1 MIFLAAL
8 TEGELTRDDF
18 LRYVGSNPVH
28 ASIRFDGKIEL
39 AGQSVPTGN
48 MKRFIWRM
56 RDDAVTSNDIAVVV
70 IFNQTREK
78 HSFNEYQFAYNR
90 RLPEINSYMDTLR
103 SATST
108 NEVDRYETDEGN
120 LVYILRNC
128 DTSVLSEAFSKHS
141 RKTIQKV

>member
-1 MIFLAAL
+1 MIYLAAL
-8 TEGELTRDDF
+8 TEGELTQRDF

-39 AGQSVPTGN
+39 AGQSVPAGS

-56 RDDAVTSNDIAVVV
+56 RDNAVTSNDIAVVV

-78 HSFNEYQFAYNR
+78 RSFNEFAYNR
-90 RLPEINSYMDTLR
+90 RLPEINSYMDTLK